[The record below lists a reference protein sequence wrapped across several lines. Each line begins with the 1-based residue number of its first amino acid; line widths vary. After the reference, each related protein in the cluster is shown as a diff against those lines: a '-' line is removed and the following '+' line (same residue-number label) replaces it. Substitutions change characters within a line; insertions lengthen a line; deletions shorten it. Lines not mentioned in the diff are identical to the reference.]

1 MPLIPFPNVPQVPG
15 VPAVFRDLTIP
26 SLPELVNL
34 GLGGLADLLF
44 GTPLWG
50 MYDQDGRQ
58 ALVFDAFLG
67 VRFRNGGK
75 ISSFPVEQG
84 GFSSF
89 NKVDTPYD
97 AAIRLAHSGDMAS
110 RNVMLSVLE
119 RIVRST
125 DLYSVVTPEIVYAS
139 ANLVNYAYTRDTRG
153 GSSQLIVELYLEE
166 VRQTAVAQFTE
177 TEEPSGADP
186 QSNGQVQSFPV
197 DVSMIPEVVEVSVPA
212 PLSPAPLPGGIQ

>member
-50 MYDQDGRQ
+50 LYDQDGRQ
-58 ALVFDAFLG
+58 AMVFDAFLG
-67 VRFRNGGK
+67 VRFRNGGR
-75 ISSFPVEQG
+75 ISSFPVELG

-139 ANLVNYAYTRDTRG
+139 ANLVNYAYTRDSRG

-186 QSNGQVQSFPV
+186 QSNGQVQSFPLGTE
-197 DVSMIPEVVEVSVPA
+197 PGE
-212 PLSPAPLPGGIQ
+212 PLILTTEFQ

>member
-58 ALVFDAFLG
+58 AVVFDAFLG
-67 VRFRNGGK
+67 VRFRNGGR

-110 RNVMLSVLE
+110 RNVMLAVLE
-119 RIVRST
+119 RIVHST

-186 QSNGQVQSFPV
+186 QSNGQVQSFPLGTE
-197 DVSMIPEVVEVSVPA
+197 PGE
-212 PLSPAPLPGGIQ
+212 PLILTTEFQ

>member
-50 MYDQDGRQ
+50 LYDQDGRQ
-58 ALVFDAFLG
+58 AVVFDAFLG
-67 VRFRNGGK
+67 VRFRNGGR

-110 RNVMLSVLE
+110 RNVMLAVLE

-125 DLYSVVTPEIVYAS
+125 ELYSVVTPEIVYAS

-166 VRQTAVAQFTE
+166 VRQTAVVPFTK
-177 TEEPSGADP
+177 TEDPSGADP
-186 QSNGQVQSFPV
+186 QSNGQVQSFPLGTE
-197 DVSMIPEVVEVSVPA
+197 PGE
-212 PLSPAPLPGGIQ
+212 PLILTTEFK

>member
-50 MYDQDGRQ
+50 LYDQDGRR
-58 ALVFDAFLG
+58 AVVFDAFLG

-212 PLSPAPLPGGIQ
+212 PLSPTPLPGGIQ

>member
-50 MYDQDGRQ
+50 MYDQDGRP

-67 VRFRNGGK
+67 VRFRNGGR

-177 TEEPSGADP
+177 TEEPSGSDP
-186 QSNGQVQSFPV
+186 QSNGQVQSFPLGTE
-197 DVSMIPEVVEVSVPA
+197 PGE
-212 PLSPAPLPGGIQ
+212 PLILTTEFQ